1 MEPIDNPLSPHDR
14 WMSAAL
20 DQARTA
26 FNEGEVPVGAVVV
39 MGDAVIGRGHNMVE
53 RLNDAT
59 AHAEIIAIG
68 AASQT
73 AGSWRLGEAA
83 LYTTLEPCVM
93 CAGAVDA
100 CRLGRL
106 IYATGD
112 TRKGA
117 FGSVV
122 NMLEVRGFSPGL
134 SVDYGLMVD
143 ESSALLKAFF
153 EAKRSRDKIGEG
165 LRTAR

>member
-1 MEPIDNPLSPHDR
+1 MSGDSR
-14 WMSAAL
+14 WMHEAL
-20 DQARTA
+20 LEAKKA
-26 FNEGEVPVGAVVV
+26 FDIGEVPVGAVVV

-93 CAGAVDA
+93 CAGAIDA

-106 IYATGD
+106 IYAAGD
-112 TRKGA
+112 SRKGA
-117 FGSVV
+117 FGSIV
-122 NMLEVRGFSPGL
+122 NMLEVSGFSPGL

-153 EAKRSRDKIGEG
+153 EAKRSREKIEEE
-165 LRTAR
+165 LRAAR